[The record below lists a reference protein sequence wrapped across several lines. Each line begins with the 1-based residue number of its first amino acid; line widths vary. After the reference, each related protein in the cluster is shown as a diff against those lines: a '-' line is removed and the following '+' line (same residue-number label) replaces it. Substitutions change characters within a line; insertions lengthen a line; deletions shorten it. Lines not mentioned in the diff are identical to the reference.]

1 MNYSDF
7 LNWSEIASNT
17 FTKETLKNIN
27 WRNIR
32 VATFRKTNL
41 NQIEL
46 KYSMKEDAITHRIKL
61 FEDVKRKRKGKG
73 KNKSK
78 ENTEE
83 MLELQYNRVKQLT
96 PKQLYTD
103 KLPITAAKYKDLQR
117 LCDQGT
123 IHKRFHA
130 EYKQLPCQSHN
141 VIDTLPETDEEDEI
155 SD

>member
-1 MNYSDF
+1 MFSKNLQVIQINFLLPGHTYMPADSMHATIEREVKRMIVWSPSQWPTFFQSARKRPRPYIVNVMDYSDF

-32 VATFRKTNL
+32 LLETLATFRKTNL

-73 KNKSK
+73 KNK
-78 ENTEE
+78 
-83 MLELQYNRVKQLT
+83 
-96 PKQLYTD
+96 
-103 KLPITAAKYKDLQR
+103 
-117 LCDQGT
+117 
-123 IHKRFHA
+123 
-130 EYKQLPCQSHN
+130 
-141 VIDTLPETDEEDEI
+141 
-155 SD
+155 